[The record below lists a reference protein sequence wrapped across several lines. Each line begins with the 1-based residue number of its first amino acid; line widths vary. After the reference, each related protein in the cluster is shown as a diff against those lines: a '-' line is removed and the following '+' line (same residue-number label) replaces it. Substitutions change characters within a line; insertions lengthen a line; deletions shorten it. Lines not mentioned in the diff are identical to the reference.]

1 MPVITWV
8 ICSSKARILRDSF
21 SEGINTY
28 RIKLIRLKDEDAD
41 KLLERLAGLP
51 DEKLER
57 SDMIPLLFSP
67 LMDGSSAQPER
78 ILKSIRILKRAEKR
92 LSKEDIQKM
101 EAILYI
107 LSVKFLDKESLKT
120 IKEEIAM
127 TELGQMIWD
136 DALEQGIK
144 RGFEQGIEQGIA
156 QGIQQGIT
164 QGIQQGIAQG
174 IQQGIAQGIQ
184 QGIAQGIQQGIT
196 QGIVQGRQD
205 GERIGGERYSRL
217 LLRLDEEG
225 RLDQIVRLASDPQY
239 REALYQQYGI

>member
-1 MPVITWV
+1 
-8 ICSSKARILRDSF
+8 
-21 SEGINTY
+21 
-28 RIKLIRLKDEDAD
+28 
-41 KLLERLAGLP
+41 
-51 DEKLER
+51 
-57 SDMIPLLFSP
+57 
-67 LMDGSSAQPER
+67 
-78 ILKSIRILKRAEKR
+78 
-92 LSKEDIQKM
+92 
-101 EAILYI
+101 
-107 LSVKFLDKESLKT
+107 
-120 IKEEIAM
+120 M

-144 RGFEQGIEQGIA
+144 RGFEQGIEQGLA

-164 QGIQQGIAQG
+164 QGIE
-174 IQQGIAQGIQ
+174 